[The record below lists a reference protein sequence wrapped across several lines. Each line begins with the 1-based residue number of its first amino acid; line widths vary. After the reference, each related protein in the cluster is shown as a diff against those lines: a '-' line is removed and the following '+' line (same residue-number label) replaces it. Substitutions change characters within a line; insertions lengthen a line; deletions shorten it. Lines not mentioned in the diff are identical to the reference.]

1 MHFWVTF
8 SQILFSF
15 SARLYHDIVGW
26 KVAFSHF
33 LVRHYRLKRKGL
45 LLPGTY
51 FQHRIASEWPLPFM
65 TNFCK
70 CYKIIFSH
78 FPHFISNTSTITIFG
93 VIKFSSKLLCARIH
107 LYRHHP
113 GGGGEA
119 RSEENNYLILTFSHH
134 QHHHLAP
141 QNVIFKLPCSQQLQ
155 F

>member
-1 MHFWVTF
+1 
-8 SQILFSF
+8 
-15 SARLYHDIVGW
+15 
-26 KVAFSHF
+26 
-33 LVRHYRLKRKGL
+33 
-45 LLPGTY
+45 
-51 FQHRIASEWPLPFM
+51 M

-78 FPHFISNTSTITIFG
+78 LPHFISNTSTITIFG

-134 QHHHLAP
+134 QHSSKCNFQTSMFTTTSVLTFS
-141 QNVIFKLPCSQQLQ
+141 IKEFYFSQQFLHVLNILVIASHINITIGEN
-155 F
+155 FWNLLF